1 MTWCSDAATTLPLPS
16 TIEAMVDY
24 IRLVMERAM
33 ITLGM
38 NGEVRSAVFVLEVV
52 SSHTAWG
59 ATVWDCYR
67 HVS

>member
-52 SSHTAWG
+52 SSHTA
-59 ATVWDCYR
+59 
-67 HVS
+67 